1 VIGVHS
7 QPKVGAWWRSLRTEF
22 RCSLFPQGS
31 IAGSQGC
38 SSSEMS
44 DGNPAQGSGEVEG
57 PDLAA
62 RLSSMSP
69 ERLAEEV
76 ISVWE
81 EVLRV
86 EGELATARQ
95 RGRALEME
103 LEVREGDG
111 SARARVAELEEALRV
126 ADSRIAQMEV
136 LLENERLR
144 RVDVEDGGGR
154 SRFTEL
160 QEENA
165 RLLQSE
171 EEQVILILDMEAQ
184 LERLVAEL
192 EVLNHHSSQ

>member
-1 VIGVHS
+1 
-7 QPKVGAWWRSLRTEF
+7 
-22 RCSLFPQGS
+22 
-31 IAGSQGC
+31 
-38 SSSEMS
+38 MS

>member
-1 VIGVHS
+1 
-7 QPKVGAWWRSLRTEF
+7 
-22 RCSLFPQGS
+22 
-31 IAGSQGC
+31 
-38 SSSEMS
+38 MS
-44 DGNPAQGSGEVEG
+44 DGNPTQGAEEVEG
-57 PDLAA
+57 PDLAT
-62 RLSSMSP
+62 RLSNMSP

-103 LEVREGDG
+103 LEVRDGDG
-111 SARARVAELEEALRV
+111 SARARAAELEEALRV

-136 LLENERLR
+136 LLENERVR
-144 RVDVEDGGGR
+144 RVDVEEEGGK

-160 QEENA
+160 QDENA
-165 RLLQSE
+165 RLLGSE
-171 EEQVILILDMEAQ
+171 EEHVMLILDMEVQ

-192 EVLNHHSSQ
+192 ESLKHPSSQ

>member
-1 VIGVHS
+1 MSEGN
-7 QPKVGAWWRSLRTEF
+7 P
-22 RCSLFPQGS
+22 
-31 IAGSQGC
+31 SQGA
-38 SSSEMS
+38 E
-44 DGNPAQGSGEVEG
+44 EVAG
-57 PDLAA
+57 PDLGA

-69 ERLAEEV
+69 DRLAEEV

-103 LEVREGDG
+103 LEVRDGDG
-111 SARARVAELEEALRV
+111 SARARTAELEEALRV

-136 LLENERLR
+136 LLENERVR
-144 RVDVEDGGGR
+144 RVDVEEGGGQ

-165 RLLQSE
+165 RLLESE
-171 EEQVILILDMEAQ
+171 EEHVMLILDMEVQ

-192 EVLNHHSSQ
+192 ESLKHPSSQ